1 MVSFFTALRGRHH
14 KVPAFNAAPPVVV
27 FAVLLAL
34 FSGSPVSLH
43 AQSGG
48 GVLGLSVEADP
59 VLGEAGSLWTVTI
72 FVDHP
77 LPAEVRIQPPSLP
90 SSLRLERARVLPWTE
105 GGARRTVVEC
115 DFLVLKEEP
124 FILGSFELSVPGK
137 RGLTPPLTVRAAVS
151 GSFGT
156 QGDTSLPR
164 LFWAAPTVSG
174 GGRGQPGALRTGEPA
189 EIALCYAYPP
199 GVSLP
204 AEVRS
209 QSAASWSYR
218 PAPPVNA
225 ILEVL
230 PGPPLRGSPLV
241 SGQGETGVL
250 LRLRII
256 PLEGPSLSLPETRLI
271 LAGNPLNVPALE
283 LHINAGNE

>member
-1 MVSFFTALRGRHH
+1 
-14 KVPAFNAAPPVVV
+14 VV

-34 FSGSPVSLH
+34 LSGRPVSLH

-59 VLGEAGSLWTVTI
+59 VLGEAGGIWTVTI
-72 FVDHP
+72 LVDHP
-77 LPAEVRIQPPSLP
+77 VSAEVRIQPPVLP
-90 SSLRLERARVLPWTE
+90 SSLRLERIRVSSRT
-105 GGARRTVVEC
+105 GAGIRRTVVEC
-115 DFLVLKEEP
+115 DFLVLKEKP
-124 FILGSFELSVPGK
+124 FTLGSFELSVPGK
-137 RGLTPPLTVRAAVS
+137 RGLTPPLTVRAAAS
-151 GSFGT
+151 GSPGT
-156 QGDTSLPR
+156 QGDTPLPR
-164 LFWAAPTVSG
+164 LFWEAPAISG
-174 GGRGQPGALRTGEPA
+174 GGQGQPAALRTGEPA

-209 QSAASWSYR
+209 QSAVSWSYR
-218 PAPPVNA
+218 PVPPVNA

-230 PGPPLRGSPLV
+230 PGPPQSASPPV
-241 SGQGETGVL
+241 PGQGETGVL

-283 LHINAGNE
+283 LRVNAGKE